1 MKRMSQALEVRR
13 LVDQILDTDPNAQ
26 IVVAGDFNA
35 SPDEVTVMAIRGD
48 VENTGNADL
57 VGRVLVPIEHT
68 IPAPA
73 RFTLYHQGRGEML
86 DHMLITRNLLAH
98 YRAGRCKRP
107 AGAAQTRPLVG
118 EPRPELVIRP
128 RIVTPADQTQI
139 PSHDDHATALKR
151 ICRSHVR
158 FLTRRRCPHRPERP
172 DGTAQK

>member
-13 LVDQILDTDPNAQ
+13 LVDQILDSDPNAE

-35 SPDEVTVMAIRGD
+35 SPDEVPVMAIRGD

-98 YRAGRCKRP
+98 YRDSEIHNELLHDES
-107 AGAAQTRPLVG
+107 AAFAVDRKF
-118 EPRPELVIRP
+118 PE
-128 RIVTPADQTQI
+128 
-139 PSHDDHATALKR
+139 SDHAPVVAT
-151 ICRSHVR
+151 
-158 FLTRRRCPHRPERP
+158 FEF
-172 DGTAQK
+172 DG